1 MRHPYRAAAHSF
13 AHAAALPNPTFWSPM
28 PKQIAWHEVSARV
41 LSVGIALEVPT
52 ADLDQVLA
60 DIVLAAAGRSF
71 NSSSIVGFASRHG
84 VSIDFL
90 IRGDLRPLIAGGA
103 VWSPRDV
110 CIDRP
115 ASAQSWSLVR

>member
-52 ADLDQVLA
+52 ADLDEVLA
-60 DIVLAAAGRSF
+60 DIALVAAGRSF

-90 IRGDLRPLIAGGA
+90 IRGDLRPLIAGVRAG
-103 VWSPRDV
+103 
-110 CIDRP
+110 RP
-115 ASAQSWSLVR
+115 VMFA

>member
-1 MRHPYRAAAHSF
+1 
-13 AHAAALPNPTFWSPM
+13 M

-52 ADLDQVLA
+52 ADLDQTLA
-60 DIVLAAAGRSF
+60 DIALAAAGRSF

-90 IRGDLRPLIAGGA
+90 IRGDLRPLIAGVRAG
-103 VWSPRDV
+103 
-110 CIDRP
+110 RP
-115 ASAQSWSLVR
+115 VMFA

>member
-60 DIVLAAAGRSF
+60 DIALAAAGRSF

-90 IRGDLRPLIAGGA
+90 IRGDLRPLIAGC
-103 VWSPRDV
+103 V
-110 CIDRP
+110 
-115 ASAQSWSLVR
+115 LVAP